1 MFHIRTRHVDNVLK
15 QMKNIIFHMNY
26 SCKYSSASFLLHQ
39 TPLTLSLILEPHTVA
54 NRHPVSE
61 QHEVKLIVIGG
72 FLEVSVLL
80 ALSSQQSVGQQE
92 KKEKVSHSEEKVGRS
107 SLIIKVPLSG
117 F

>member
-1 MFHIRTRHVDNVLK
+1 M
-15 QMKNIIFHMNY
+15 
-26 SCKYSSASFLLHQ
+26 
-39 TPLTLSLILEPHTVA
+39 
-54 NRHPVSE
+54 
-61 QHEVKLIVIGG
+61 KLIVIGG